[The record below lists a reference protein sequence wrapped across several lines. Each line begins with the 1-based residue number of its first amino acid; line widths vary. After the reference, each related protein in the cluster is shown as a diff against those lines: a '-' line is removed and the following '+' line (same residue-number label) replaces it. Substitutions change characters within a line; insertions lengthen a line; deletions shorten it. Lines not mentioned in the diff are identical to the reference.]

1 MSNSHSGHDIL
12 SGHPGHLTPDQ
23 EQALSTFKQNLSSTG
38 AYKPGSDSTPTSH
51 DDAILLRFLR
61 ARKFDLQKAQKQFL
75 DAESWRKE
83 NDIENLYANFDPQ
96 EFEAAKHFYPRWT
109 GRRDKQGV
117 PVYVYRLAAL
127 SGPVLKELQA
137 VPQERRRQRI
147 TALWEF
153 MTRFTTPLCT
163 ALPHPGNPPTPIV
176 AVTSIIDF
184 ADCSVGTLWSLRSH
198 LQQASTMA
206 TANYPETL
214 HSVAVVNAP
223 SYFGTVWGWIK
234 NWFDEGT
241 RNKIHVL
248 GTDPGPTL
256 LKLIDAEN
264 LPKMYGGQLDFK
276 FEDEPNL
283 DEDARKLIGD
293 SVPKGPCLFVD
304 GKVVIPER
312 TAH

>member
-1 MSNSHSGHDIL
+1 MSTSNSGYDIL
-12 SGHPGHLTPDQ
+12 AGHPGHLTPDQ
-23 EQALSTFKQNLSSTG
+23 ETDLERFKQNLSSAG
-38 AYKPGSDSTPTSH
+38 LYKPGDESTPPSH
-51 DDAILLRFLR
+51 DDAVLLRFLR
-61 ARKFDLQKAQKQFL
+61 ARKFDVQKAQKQFS
-75 DAESWRKE
+75 DAEAWRKE
-83 NDIENLYANFDPQ
+83 NDIENLYANFDPE
-96 EFEAAKHFYPRWT
+96 EFESAKRFYPRWT

-163 ALPHPGNPPTPIV
+163 YLPHPGDPPVPIV
-176 AVTSIIDF
+176 AVNSIIDF
-184 ADCSVGTLWSLRSH
+184 ADCSIGTLWSLRSH

-214 HSVAVVNAP
+214 HTVAVVNAP

-248 GTDPGPTL
+248 GSDPGPTL
-256 LKLIDAEN
+256 LKLIDVEN
-264 LPKMYGGQLDFK
+264 LPKIYGGQLDFK

-283 DEDARKLIGD
+283 DEDARKIIGD

-312 TAH
+312 TK